1 MTLNLI
7 KLLPSAVLA
16 ATLTCVPMIPAFAQ
30 SVTLV
35 AQAKPALDLNLTA
48 PQKAQLKEIQNATR
62 AEIQKL
68 LTPEQQS
75 QLEAARGKGL
85 SFHKAVASLKLTPE
99 QKASVS
105 ALKKQGR
112 AKEDAVL
119 TDEQRQKMRAV
130 TTKPSS

>member
-1 MTLNLI
+1 MNLI

-30 SVTLV
+30 SPSLM

-48 PQKAQLKEIQNATR
+48 PQKAQLKKIQDMTR

-75 QLEAARGKGL
+75 QLEAARGQKL
-85 SFHKAVASLKLTPE
+85 SFHKALASLKLTPE
-99 QKASVS
+99 QKVSV
-105 ALKKQGR
+105 AAVKKEGR
-112 AKEDAVL
+112 TKEDAVL
-119 TDEQRQKMRAV
+119 TDEQRQKLHAA
-130 TTKPSS
+130 TTKSGS